1 MKKNVKNRLFEQQ
14 YNNVMKRL
22 GTAVRRILESEIHG
36 AVNRTVNP
44 KSFANVR
51 DAIVR
56 RNYDED
62 WASSVFPLSKFDAE
76 ELLHRYVSALL
87 IFGKECPQTE
97 DDIDKIGVFA
107 EYAHKFIDEMGG
119 TLDDIKRLY
128 EKNDKVQVH
137 NDVYEIEDISELA
150 LEDFYDPSM
159 NASFANYKDNC
170 IFCRG
175 NKIGFGVKIIDND
188 NNARVV
194 AIFRN
199 SFGEALEDFDVI
211 LQASLD
217 IKEHFFEIKTSKV
230 VRQFFEAYRKVNT
243 DELIDEIDERV
254 DDFYY
259 KCFANAESVDD
270 VVKGIKRMENNF

>member
-1 MKKNVKNRLFEQQ
+1 MKKNVKNRLFEQR

-22 GTAVRRILESEIHG
+22 GTAVRRILESEVCDI
-36 AVNRTVNP
+36 
-44 KSFANVR
+44 
-51 DAIVR
+51 
-56 RNYDED
+56 DED
-62 WASSVFPLSKFDAE
+62 
-76 ELLHRYVSALL
+76 
-87 IFGKECPQTE
+87 
-97 DDIDKIGVFA
+97 
-107 EYAHKFIDEMGG
+107 
-119 TLDDIKRLY
+119 
-128 EKNDKVQVH
+128 
-137 NDVYEIEDISELA
+137 DVYEIENISELT

-175 NKIGFGVKIIDND
+175 NKIGFGVKIIDDD
-188 NNARVV
+188 NNARVIT
-194 AIFRN
+194 IFRD
-199 SFGEALEDFDVI
+199 SFGKALEDFDVI
-211 LQASLD
+211 LHASLVD
-217 IKEHFFEIKTSKV
+217 IMEHFFEIKTSKV

>member
-1 MKKNVKNRLFEQQ
+1 MKKNVKNRLFEQR

-22 GTAVRRILESEIHG
+22 GTAVRHILESE
-36 AVNRTVNP
+36 V
-44 KSFANVR
+44 
-51 DAIVR
+51 
-56 RNYDED
+56 
-62 WASSVFPLSKFDAE
+62 
-76 ELLHRYVSALL
+76 
-87 IFGKECPQTE
+87 C
-97 DDIDKIGVFA
+97 DIDDNVYKI
-107 EYAHKFIDEMGG
+107 E
-119 TLDDIKRLY
+119 
-128 EKNDKVQVH
+128 N
-137 NDVYEIEDISELA
+137 ISELT

-211 LQASLD
+211 LQASINNLSD
-217 IKEHFFEIKTSKV
+217 RFYEFKISDVVKKFFKAFRNVT
-230 VRQFFEAYRKVNT
+230 T
-243 DELIDEIDERV
+243 DEMADEIDERA

-270 VVKGIKRMENNF
+270 VVEEIEKMEK